1 MFAVAVLVA
10 HKLRAGWRSWAA
22 LAVLTAVA
30 GGVVLTAT
38 AGALRTDS
46 AYPRFLS
53 QSSASDVL
61 VSPALTGLTG
71 YYSALTRLRGAAI
84 TAPLVGIQ
92 AVPVS
97 AGGTV
102 GSDATTFAALDS
114 RYGHEVDRP
123 KLLAGRLPGQNSPA
137 EVALTQIAAGNLHLR
152 VGSVLR
158 LAAFS
163 SGTPPRFRL
172 LTEHVVGIFV
182 GRGSVVPVTELDRG
196 SMIMASLA
204 LYRELGPGYQA
215 YDGAYVKLR
224 PGEPLSVYSAAAE
237 ALARRF
243 PATGGQVFVADESAQ
258 AATIER
264 SIRPQA
270 VALGLFALAV
280 ALCAWLIVGQV
291 ATRTLLAAARDNGTL
306 AALGMTRRQLIAAG
320 LAEVTAASAAG
331 AAGACVIAV
340 AASPLMPIG
349 PARLAEPDPGVAV
362 NVPVLAVGFTAI
374 TALLLVRVAVTAWR
388 QAPAHPAAS
397 VGQESSRH
405 PAKTAE
411 RLARAGAP
419 LAAVTGIRFALDPGS
434 GRAAVPVRSA
444 LLGLAVAVA
453 AVAGAATFGA
463 NLLRLVD
470 TPRLYGQDWDAAI
483 ELQFG
488 GISPRQFD
496 QLTAHVPGIAS
507 WTFGVHGTIGIGA
520 TVIPAIGL
528 APGRGPLMSSTVLD
542 GRPPGSNGEIVLGS
556 LVLRQ
561 LGLRVGQD
569 VPVAAGGSPHVERVV
584 GSAVF
589 PFFGQGSFTPT
600 DLGEGAE
607 TTASLLAKQ
616 AGANGNGPTG
626 YNFVLIRFAPGPRAR
641 ADIAAF
647 DRAMARYC
655 AAVQQGTCVVTD
667 QRPNT
672 VTNYANID
680 ATPAVLA
687 AILAVLGLAVLAQFT
702 MASARRRRRDFA
714 VLKVLG
720 MVRSQLGAV
729 TCWQVSTVTAVAL
742 LAGLPL
748 GIAGGRWAWQL
759 FASQAGLGTGA
770 VTPPSLFL
778 MIPVTAGAA
787 ILVALPAARSCARL
801 RAAATLRSE

>member
-182 GRGSVVPVTELDRG
+182 GRGSVVPVT
-196 SMIMASLA
+196 
-204 LYRELGPGYQA
+204 
-215 YDGAYVKLR
+215 
-224 PGEPLSVYSAAAE
+224 
-237 ALARRF
+237 
-243 PATGGQVFVADESAQ
+243 
-258 AATIER
+258 
-264 SIRPQA
+264 
-270 VALGLFALAV
+270 
-280 ALCAWLIVGQV
+280 
-291 ATRTLLAAARDNGTL
+291 
-306 AALGMTRRQLIAAG
+306 
-320 LAEVTAASAAG
+320 
-331 AAGACVIAV
+331 
-340 AASPLMPIG
+340 
-349 PARLAEPDPGVAV
+349 
-362 NVPVLAVGFTAI
+362 
-374 TALLLVRVAVTAWR
+374 
-388 QAPAHPAAS
+388 
-397 VGQESSRH
+397 
-405 PAKTAE
+405 
-411 RLARAGAP
+411 
-419 LAAVTGIRFALDPGS
+419 
-434 GRAAVPVRSA
+434 
-444 LLGLAVAVA
+444 
-453 AVAGAATFGA
+453 
-463 NLLRLVD
+463 
-470 TPRLYGQDWDAAI
+470 
-483 ELQFG
+483 
-488 GISPRQFD
+488 
-496 QLTAHVPGIAS
+496 
-507 WTFGVHGTIGIGA
+507 
-520 TVIPAIGL
+520 
-528 APGRGPLMSSTVLD
+528 
-542 GRPPGSNGEIVLGS
+542 
-556 LVLRQ
+556 
-561 LGLRVGQD
+561 
-569 VPVAAGGSPHVERVV
+569 
-584 GSAVF
+584 
-589 PFFGQGSFTPT
+589 
-600 DLGEGAE
+600 
-607 TTASLLAKQ
+607 
-616 AGANGNGPTG
+616 
-626 YNFVLIRFAPGPRAR
+626 
-641 ADIAAF
+641 
-647 DRAMARYC
+647 
-655 AAVQQGTCVVTD
+655 D

-672 VTNYANID
+672 VTNYASID

-759 FASQAGLGTGA
+759 FASQAGLGTWA
-770 VTPPSLFL
+770 VTPPSLLL

-787 ILVALPAARSCARL
+787 ILVALPAARSRARL